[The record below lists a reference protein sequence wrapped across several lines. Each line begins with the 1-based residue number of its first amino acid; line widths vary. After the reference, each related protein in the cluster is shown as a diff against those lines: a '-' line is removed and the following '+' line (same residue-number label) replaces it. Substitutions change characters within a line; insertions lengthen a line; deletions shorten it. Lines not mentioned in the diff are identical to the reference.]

1 MAIRKKGFPMTSAAK
16 QKIGEAASER
26 ADLAR
31 IALKASAE
39 VEFRGLFKVR
49 LLLGEDGKRRVV
61 VNDIADAM
69 GLTRQGLHDRAR
81 RRFAK
86 GISMTL
92 APSDG
97 GEQDTLALDIHYL
110 PALLMGIDVGRC
122 RESIQPRLT
131 EIQEEFYDVLAR
143 YVFEGV
149 AVNPEFGPQRSVTG
163 FAEFTPTDGRPKV
176 IIDEPTG
183 RALGTPEDL
192 AALFS
197 RVAELER
204 RPAQT
209 PEPASPS
216 GEAVWA
222 MVAEALMRLE
232 KVSAD
237 VTALKLASGTVSTEQ
252 LLELD
257 DAVARLAWL
266 RVALGYQPTIKAA
279 KAWIQG
285 RIAAA
290 ADWSGTGRSRRNMP
304 ASSWPKVKVCLAQ
317 IRVDL
322 EAEAKRRDIPK
333 DVLERAYATAQLG
346 LFTRAA

>member
-1 MAIRKKGFPMTSAAK
+1 
-16 QKIGEAASER
+16 
-26 ADLAR
+26 
-31 IALKASAE
+31 
-39 VEFRGLFKVR
+39 
-49 LLLGEDGKRRVV
+49 
-61 VNDIADAM
+61 
-69 GLTRQGLHDRAR
+69 
-81 RRFAK
+81 
-86 GISMTL
+86 MTL

-122 RESIQPRLT
+122 RESIRPRLT

-163 FAEFTPTDGRPKV
+163 FAEYTPTDGRPKV

-204 RPAQT
+204 RPVQI
-209 PEPASPS
+209 PEPVPSAPS
-216 GEAVWA
+216 GEAVWG

-232 KVSAD
+232 KMSAD
-237 VTALKLASGTVSTEQ
+237 VAALKLSSGTVSTEQ

-285 RIAAA
+285 RISAA